1 MSEKSADLSKMGAIL
16 DIPYPRKLYAD
27 IQKGKEVNFQELIN
41 TGMVISFIIFNEKEL
56 ESRREQLKLWAE
68 QNKEGIIFVDFD
80 KEQKDLNRF
89 LEINKNSELIDQE
102 QLINLFTK
110 ICIYSSNLSEHI
122 ENSSLVSA
130 DAQEIL
136 FGNGQ
141 KAWYYVISSHPDLIK
156 GKKVEQYCNESLSKL
171 HKELRK
177 NVKLGKKFPSRVN
190 FTKKQKDDARNRQN
204 GKCNKC
210 DNYPPRW
217 EYNHKDG
224 DRSNNKDSN
233 CEALC
238 PDCHSVVTYD
248 ES

>member
-1 MSEKSADLSKMGAIL
+1 MSENSTDLSKQKSIL
-16 DIPYPRKLYAD
+16 DVPYPRKLYD
-27 IQKGKEVNFQELIN
+27 NIRKGKEVDFQELVN
-41 TGMVISFIIFNEKEL
+41 TGMVIAFIIFNEKEL
-56 ESRREQLKLWAE
+56 ESRRDQLKLWAE
-68 QNKEGIIFVDFD
+68 QNKDGVIVIDFD
-80 KEQKDLNRF
+80 KEQKELNRF
-89 LEINKNSELIDQE
+89 LEINRNSELIDQD
-102 QLINLFTK
+102 QFINLFTK

-136 FGNGQ
+136 FGNGE

-156 GKKVEQYCNESLSKL
+156 DKKVDQYCDESLAKL

-177 NVKLGKKFPSRVN
+177 NIKSRKKFPLRVN
-190 FTKKQKDDARNRQN
+190 FTEGQKENARNRQN

-210 DNYPPRW
+210 DKHPPRW

-224 DRSNNKDSN
+224 DRSNNSDEN

-238 PDCHSVVTYD
+238 PNCHSVITYD
-248 ES
+248 